1 MKIYISGPITGT
13 SDYQERFSAAEQII
27 NANGGGDI
35 VAVNPVKETAGI
47 PEGSPWETYMK
58 ACMKILADC
67 DAIYMLEGWTGSRGA
82 RLEYLVAMELGL
94 REVKG

>member
-13 SDYQERFSAAEQII
+13 DDYRERFSAAEQII
-27 NANGGGDI
+27 NANGDGDI
-35 VAVNPVKETAGI
+35 VAVNPVKETADI
-47 PEGSPWETYMK
+47 PDGSSWETYMK

-67 DAIYMLEGWTGSRGA
+67 DAIYMLDGWSGSRGA

>member
-13 SDYQERFSAAEQII
+13 SDYQERFEAAEQII

-47 PEGSPWETYMK
+47 PEG
-58 ACMKILADC
+58 
-67 DAIYMLEGWTGSRGA
+67 
-82 RLEYLVAMELGL
+82 
-94 REVKG
+94 

>member
-13 SDYQERFSAAEQII
+13 SDYQERFEAAEQII

-47 PEGSPWETYMK
+47 PEGSPWETYMR

-67 DAIYMLEGWTGSRGA
+67 DAIYICLKAGPAAGEQGLNILWQWS
-82 RLEYLVAMELGL
+82 LGYG
-94 REVKG
+94 R